1 MSIEIIECTQGEDA
15 WHQARLGI
23 PTSSKFHT
31 VLARG
36 VKGGESLTRREYLY
50 KLAGEIITGE
60 PMNNFVS
67 KDMERGK
74 VMEEEARDYYALI
87 TRQELR
93 RVGFIRNG
101 AKGCSPDSL
110 IGSNG
115 AVEFKTAFP
124 HILGELIDRDEF
136 PPNHKAQTQGVLW
149 VAELEWIDLSIF
161 WPKMPRFIKRAVRDE
176 PYIRNLESEV
186 DRFNADLHEIVERIR
201 RYGTERAA
209 A

>member
-1 MSIEIIECTQGEDA
+1 MSLEIFECEQGTED
-15 WHQARLGI
+15 WHSARLGI

-31 VLARG
+31 VLAKG

-60 PMNNFVS
+60 PMNDFVS

-74 VMEEEARDYYALI
+74 VMEEEARDYYAMI
-87 TRQELR
+87 TRQNLM

-101 AKGCSPDSL
+101 NKGCSPDSL
-110 IGSNG
+110 IGLSG
-115 AVEFKTAFP
+115 AAEFKTAFP
-124 HILGELIDRDEF
+124 HILGELIARDEL
-136 PPNHKAQTQGVLW
+136 PPKHKAQTQGVLW
-149 VAELEWIDLSIF
+149 VAELEWIDLSIY

-176 PYIRNLESEV
+176 SYIRELADAV
-186 DRFNADLHEIVERIR
+186 DRFNDELHEIVERIR
-201 RYGTERAA
+201 RNGGERAA